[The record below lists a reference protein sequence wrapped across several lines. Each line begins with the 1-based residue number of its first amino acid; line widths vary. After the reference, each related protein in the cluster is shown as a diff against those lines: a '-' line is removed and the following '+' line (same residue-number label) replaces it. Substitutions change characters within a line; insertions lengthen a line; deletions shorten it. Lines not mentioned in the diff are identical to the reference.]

1 MLDAGLTTRMS
12 GRSYKQ
18 FGKEVLCTQIHFSML
33 EAMFE
38 VDHEVQRQLDPK
50 KRRDIRD
57 FILDSLEK
65 GEPFYFSPFVFSSRG
80 NIQEIDG
87 GFVLK
92 PGCSIYVLDA
102 QHRMSAIASAIS
114 QLKSKKE
121 AAEETGNQ
129 AEAEESRKF
138 IQKLAG
144 YPVSM
149 QVYLDLNQQEERQ
162 LFTDYNTERREAHPG
177 FMLLYDQRDAYTE
190 LTRTIAEQM
199 KTRLD
204 IDQVRSRLTEANTS
218 ITSLITMKKCL
229 LALFEGCLTVKTGNP
244 YYKGCKASEVPA
256 IAEAF
261 FASWLQLFPKRM
273 TDRKNYACGVTGV
286 QVALAYT
293 VYMLTREQSM
303 THMEAIQQLQLLK
316 KRCTW
321 KHNDSAFDHMY
332 NKPSKQVRNHS
343 NSTAIKRTMLE
354 FLLIIREER
363 ERLND
368 RQ

>member
-1 MLDAGLTTRMS
+1 MLNAGITTKMS
-12 GRSYKQ
+12 GSSYNQ
-18 FGKEVLCTQIHFSML
+18 FGKKVLCTQIHFSML

-38 VDHEVQRQLDPK
+38 IDHEVQRQLDPR

-57 FILDSLEK
+57 FILESLNKE
-65 GEPFYFSPFVFSSRG
+65 EPFYFSPFVFSSRG
-80 NIQEIDG
+80 NIQEVDG

-114 QLKSKKE
+114 QLKSQKE

-129 AEAEESRKF
+129 AEADQAHKF
-138 IQKLAG
+138 IQRLSG

-177 FMLLYDQRDAYTE
+177 LLLQYDQRDAYTE
-190 LTRTIAEQM
+190 LTRSVAE
-199 KTRLD
+199 KLKSRLD
-204 IDQVRSRLTEANTS
+204 IDYERSRLTEANTS
-218 ITSLITMKKCL
+218 ITSLITMRKCL
-229 LALFEGCLTVKTGNP
+229 IALFEGGLTVKTGDP
-244 YYKGCKASEVPA
+244 YYRGCNVREVPA
-256 IAEAF
+256 ISETF
-261 FASWLQLFPKRM
+261 FSSWQQLFPKQS
-273 TDRKNYACGVTGV
+273 TDRKKYACGVTGV
-286 QVALAYT
+286 QVALAFT
-293 VYMLTREQSM
+293 VYTLMREQSL
-303 THMEAIQQLQLLK
+303 THTEAIKQLQLLK

-321 KHNDSAFDHMY
+321 KHDDPAFSHMY
-332 NKPSKQVRNHS
+332 NKQSKQVRNHS

-354 FLLIIREER
+354 FLLLIHEER

-368 RQ
+368 RK